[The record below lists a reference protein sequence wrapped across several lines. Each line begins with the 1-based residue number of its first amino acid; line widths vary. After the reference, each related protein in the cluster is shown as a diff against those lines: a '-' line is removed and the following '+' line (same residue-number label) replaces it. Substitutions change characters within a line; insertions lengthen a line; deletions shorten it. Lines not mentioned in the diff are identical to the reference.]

1 LVIRYALIHCKG
13 LFMSWWAGLLATL
26 FVSARPWGRRGACPD
41 GGRKLAWPF
50 AWPGA
55 ALN

>member
-1 LVIRYALIHCKG
+1 LVIRYALIDCKG

-26 FVSARPWGRRGACPD
+26 SVSARPWGRRGACPD

-50 AWPGA
+50 AWPGV